1 MLKMQIVMYDDNDGD
16 DINGNAFDDDFD
28 VFQTAPDKSM
38 FFHAQEYCWEQGNL
52 VEQKLGLI
60 QSHQVDTSLKL
71 THQRS
76 RRR

>member
-52 VEQKLGLI
+52 VEQNWN
-60 QSHQVDTSLKL
+60 
-71 THQRS
+71 
-76 RRR
+76 

>member
-1 MLKMQIVMYDDNDGD
+1 MLKMQLVMHDDIDGD
-16 DINGNAFDDDFD
+16 DGNDFDVDFD

-52 VEQKLGLI
+52 VEQKLELI

>member
-1 MLKMQIVMYDDNDGD
+1 MLKMQLVMHDDIDGD
-16 DINGNAFDDDFD
+16 DGNDFDVDFD